1 MAVKTI
7 DDAKARAL
15 TAVTEAYLAITQDIS
30 QTVSASE
37 TLYLSNKA
45 TDCQACIK
53 LWQDWASVQSKPI
66 PPGFVEKSCSSL
78 CSSKLKNITM
88 LQKINFNAHAFL
100 ENGSQSNFTTQVTNS
115 INQQAQASGDSSYDN
130 QNGDRAKQLATIST
144 NMYNNLTQNNVQKAL
159 QALSSS
165 QRIGLD
171 GPGTAVSIDLSVAE
185 DYVSSVIAN
194 SSETIDS
201 LNQMAA
207 TVLQLSTEISEAG
220 NTELIVWI
228 IRIVMLLIVLI
239 VLLYSS
245 SLVFQIYSLWVS

>member
-53 LWQDWASVQSKPI
+53 LWQDWASLQSKPI
-66 PPGFVEKSCSSL
+66 PGFVEKSCSSL

-88 LQKINFNAHAFL
+88 LQKINFNAAAFL
-100 ENGSQSNFTTQVTNS
+100 EDASQSNFTTQVTNS

-130 QNGDRAKQLATIST
+130 QNGDRAKQLAKIST
-144 NMYNNLTQNNVQKAL
+144 KMYTDLTQKNVQKAL